1 MIKNIKDLSI
11 LFLRV
16 AIGWLMFYAGI
27 TKILNPDW
35 SAEGF
40 LNGAINFESLFTW
53 LASPDILPFVNL
65 LNEWGLTLIGL
76 SLIIGIFVR
85 WSSIFGALMMVLY
98 YLPRLDFP
106 YPDANS
112 FIIDSHIIYILVFFI
127 LFAYDAGKK
136 FGVDRYILK

>member
-112 FIIDSHIIYILVFFI
+112 FIIDSHIIYILAFFI